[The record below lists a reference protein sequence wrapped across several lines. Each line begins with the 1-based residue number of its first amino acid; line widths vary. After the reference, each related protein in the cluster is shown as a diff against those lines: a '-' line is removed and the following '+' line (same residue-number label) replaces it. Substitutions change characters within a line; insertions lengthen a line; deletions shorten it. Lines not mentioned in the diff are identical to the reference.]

1 MRLSELHAMIGA
13 FLTEKGDTEHVAVSI
28 AMGGNE
34 PRRVDV
40 FGDIEILHDT
50 AQYPNGIAY
59 LVGEYVPPTE
69 APQVAAPKRRARGK
83 AAEKE
88 DPVHQR
94 ITHPRPGHTVHRCV
108 G

>member
-1 MRLSELHAMIGA
+1 MKLSELHVMIGDVLA
-13 FLTEKGDTEHVAVSI
+13 EKGDTEHVALCI

-50 AQYPNGIAY
+50 AQYPNGMAY
-59 LVGEYVPPTE
+59 LVAEHVPPTK
-69 APQVAAPKRRARGK
+69 APQVVMPKRRARGK

-88 DPVHQR
+88 EPVRQR
-94 ITHPRPGHTVHRCV
+94 ISHPRPGVTVHRCV